1 MSRYLETT
9 NRDTMGRF
17 HGEKSCALTRDRCVN
32 ALSWSDDGQT
42 LLSGSDDRRYVLF
55 VPKAVR

>member
-9 NRDTMGRF
+9 NKVTMGGF
-17 HGEKSCALTRDRCVN
+17 HGEESYALTSDRCVN

-42 LLSGSDDRRYVLF
+42 LLSGSDDRR
-55 VPKAVR
+55 

>member
-1 MSRYLETT
+1 
-9 NRDTMGRF
+9 MGRF